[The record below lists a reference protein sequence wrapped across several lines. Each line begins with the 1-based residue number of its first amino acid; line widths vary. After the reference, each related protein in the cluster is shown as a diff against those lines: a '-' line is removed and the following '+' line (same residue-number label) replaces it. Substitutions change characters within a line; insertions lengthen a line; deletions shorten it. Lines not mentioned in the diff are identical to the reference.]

1 MIPRTVYFPTRTTL
15 SSLFK
20 NRAAV
25 SIFYPSP
32 SNECAVETEAEGRPV
47 AR

>member
-1 MIPRTVYFPTRTTL
+1 MIPRTVRFPTRATL

-20 NRAAV
+20 ERAAV

-32 SNECAVETEAEGRPV
+32 GSECAVETEAEGRPA